1 MPAPETTHSM
11 PTKQLKQQPS
21 ILLPAKVTR
30 PAVLNIYQRERLFRV
45 LDSHRRHK
53 AVWVAGMPGAG
64 KTTFISSYIESRR
77 LHSLWYRVDAGDN
90 DLSTFFHYIGLAAH
104 GLDGRKH
111 RQLLHLTPEY
121 RPGVETFTLRFFNQL
136 YGLMPRPSLLVL
148 DNYHE
153 IQADS
158 EMHKALLCAVEN
170 VPEGVSII
178 IISRDEPP
186 RPFAR
191 CLTNRDMTT
200 IGWNDLRLTEAEA
213 DGIAKV
219 LGGREY
225 SPGAISRLHART
237 AGWTAGLVLMVE
249 RFSAGIVKDHEENRT
264 AKESVFNYFMEEIF
278 QKTDPE
284 VMGFL
289 MQTAFLTWMTAGMAR
304 DISGN
309 KDAGRILAGLDSR
322 HFFIEKRTLR
332 HDTYQYHPLFREF
345 LIGRAHEVMKPATIS
360 GLKLR
365 SARLLSEAGELDD
378 AARLYKEAGDW
389 GGLTSLILSNSK
401 ALIDQ
406 GRLQTL
412 DGWLAS
418 IPERAMLREPWLL
431 YYMGLCRLPFN
442 QPLAR
447 RSLKSAFD
455 IFKKKR
461 DAPGTFL
468 SWIGAVNSYLYE
480 MENLQPLDHWIQEFE
495 RLLRRHNG
503 FPSET
508 IGEQATPA
516 MFSAMMFRQPQHRGI
531 SRWQAATESV
541 MLKTSN
547 RTLKMSIGYNLAL
560 HYLRTGY
567 VAKAGILIDMFSS
580 HYGSPV
586 VSHLQRLMWLRV
598 KALYEHFVSLYKKS
612 LGTVEEG
619 LHIAGE
625 TGISI
630 FNQIF
635 FGLGVY
641 NSLSLG
647 DLKNARLYLDKL
659 SSMMERSSR
668 RFDVIY
674 YHRVAALVA
683 LNTGDMA
690 TAVEHAAACV
700 KISEELGAP
709 HIHNIHEAT
718 LAYVLAEAGRHR
730 EALRLTGKVRKLS
743 RRMESVLFPYACS
756 LTEAI
761 IFLYRGEDKLCVES
775 LAKAV
780 EIGKGYGIR
789 VPLFIR
795 PSSFASLCAKALEA
809 GIEVEYIQKLIRL
822 NGLTPPQSMESV
834 EQWPWDIRIYTL
846 GGFKIIANGQ
856 KAGQPGRGGQKT
868 ISLLKALIAFGSV
881 EVSRSRL
888 IDKLWPD
895 SDGDMGLQTF
905 KTTLHRLRRMLKS
918 DRSLVISEG
927 TLSLDPRYCW
937 VDLWSFEK
945 LLSQSEPNEGL
956 DIRRMEKAIGLYK
969 GPFLEGTEEQWV
981 IPVRERLRDKFI
993 RYTTVLG
1000 CYYEVK
1006 EEFDKAIEVYRK
1018 GIEVEDLKETFYQRL
1033 MLCYKHKGDKREALR
1048 LYALL
1053 SKALS
1058 EINQKPSRET
1068 EVVCRSLS

>member
-1 MPAPETTHSM
+1 MPSLETTHGM
-11 PTKQLKQQPS
+11 TTKQLKQQPS
-21 ILLPAKVTR
+21 ILLPAKITR
-30 PAVLNIYQRERLFRV
+30 PAVLNIYPRDRLFRL
-45 LDSHRRHK
+45 LDGYRRHK

-64 KTTFISSYIESRR
+64 KTTLISSYIESRR
-77 LHSLWYRVDAGDN
+77 LHALWYRVDAADN
-90 DLSTFFHYIGLAAH
+90 DLSTFFHYLGLAAH

-111 RQLLHLTPEY
+111 QQLLHLTPEY
-121 RPGVETFTLRFFNQL
+121 RPSVETFTLRFFNQL
-136 YGLMPRPSLLVL
+136 FGIMPRPSLLVL

-178 IISRDEPP
+178 IISRTEPP
-186 RPFAR
+186 RTFAR

-200 IGWNDLRLTEAEA
+200 IGWNDLRLTEAESN
-213 DGIAKV
+213 GIAKV
-219 LGGREY
+219 LAGGEY
-225 SPGAISRLHART
+225 RPGSLCRLHAMT
-237 AGWTAGLVLMVE
+237 SGWTAGLVLMVE

-278 QKTDPE
+278 QKTNPE

-289 MQTAFLTWMTAGMAR
+289 MQTSFLTWMTAGMAR
-304 DISGN
+304 DISGS
-309 KDAGRILAGLDSR
+309 KDAGHILAGLDSR
-322 HFFIEKRTLR
+322 HFFIEMRTLR
-332 HDTYQYHPLFREF
+332 QDTYQYHPLFREF
-345 LIGRAHEVMKPATIS
+345 LMGRAHEVMKPDAVNV
-360 GLKLR
+360 LKLR

-378 AARLYKEAGDW
+378 AARLYMEAGDW
-389 GGLTSLILSNSK
+389 DGLTRLILSNAK

-418 IPERAMLREPWLL
+418 MPERAMLREPWLL

-447 RSLKSAFD
+447 RSLQSAFD

-461 DAPGTFL
+461 DRPGTFL

-495 RLLRRHNG
+495 RLLRRHDG
-503 FPSET
+503 FPSEA

-541 MLKTSN
+541 MRNTSN
-547 RTLKMSIGYNLAL
+547 RTLKMSIAYDLAL

-580 HYGSPV
+580 HYKSPAGSQ
-586 VSHLQRLMWLRV
+586 LQRLKWLRV
-598 KALYEHFVSLYKKS
+598 KALYEHFVASYGNS

-641 NSLSLG
+641 NSLSIG
-647 DLKNARLYLDKL
+647 DMKNARLYLDKL
-659 SSMMERSSR
+659 ASMIEQSSR

-683 LNTGDMA
+683 LNAGDMA
-690 TAVEHAAACV
+690 TAVEHATACV

-709 HIHNIHEAT
+709 HIHNIHETT
-718 LAYVLAEAGRHR
+718 LAYVLAESGRHR

-743 RRMESVLFPYACS
+743 RRMGSVLFPYACS

-761 IFLYRGEDKLCVES
+761 IFLYRGEEKQCVES
-775 LAKAV
+775 LARAV
-780 EIGKGYGIR
+780 ETGRRYGIR

-795 PSSFASLCAKALEA
+795 PSSFARLCAKALEA
-809 GIEVEYIQKLIRL
+809 GIEVEYFQEQIRL
-822 NGLTPPQSMESV
+822 NGLAPVQSMEAA
-834 EQWPWDIRIYTL
+834 EQWPWDIRIYAL
-846 GGFKIIANGQ
+846 GRFQIIARGH
-856 KAGQPGRGGQKT
+856 KAGQPGKAHQRT

-895 SDGDMGLQTF
+895 SDGDMGLQAF
-905 KTTLHRLRRMLKS
+905 KTTLHRLRKLLNSERA
-918 DRSLVISEG
+918 LVISEG

-969 GPFLEGTEEQWV
+969 GLFLEDTDEQWV
-981 IPVRERLRDKFI
+981 IPVRERLREKFI

-1000 CYYEVK
+1000 CYYEAK

-1018 GIEVEDLKETFYQRL
+1018 GMEIEEHNETFYQRL
-1033 MLCYKHKGDKREALR
+1033 MLCYRHKGDKREALR

-1053 SKALS
+1053 CKALS
-1058 EINQKPSRET
+1058 EIHQKPSHET
-1068 EVVCRSLS
+1068 EVICRSLT